1 MHGMNNTMS
10 ISKSESERR
19 TDDLYEILDILESN
33 SEILQDQVYVRIC
46 EKIKDYSQHSQ
57 HCKEHIS
64 QIIDLNDEVE
74 SLKRKLRE
82 VSYES
87 YMNLFII
94 VAMVII
100 GYYILYT
107 SC

>member
-46 EKIKDYSQHSQ
+46 EKIKDYSQHSR
-57 HCKEHIS
+57 HCEEHSS

-82 VSYES
+82 VSHES